1 MSLETSPKADTAA
14 PTETARSGI
23 GYRLSRFGQGN
34 SASFAYQ
41 LILPVLIFFVVWNV
55 IPVLWMI
62 GLGFY
67 DFTLTSAR
75 GVNWVGLRNYI
86 NVLTEQ
92 GTWGM
97 FSRTFRFVVLGVT
110 IETLLGVGLAL
121 LFWGS
126 VRLPGRRIA
135 LTLLFSPMIVTPVA
149 SGTFFRL
156 ILDPTFGAG
165 NYLMQRWFGVTV
177 DFLGSAAWAFPSVL
191 FVDIWMWT
199 PFMILMGLAAL
210 GSVPNAELEAAE
222 IDRLPWLRR
231 LRHVI
236 LPHGKFILMLGIL
249 LRTIESFKTMGLV
262 HSMTGGGPGNATE
275 FVAVTLYRRAFQAFT
290 MGRASSIALISL
302 LVAIAFTSIF
312 LYVLNFRQR
321 KGEV

>member
-1 MSLETSPKADTAA
+1 MSLETSQNTAAAA
-14 PTETARSGI
+14 PTGRSGL
-23 GYRLSRFGQGN
+23 GYRLSRMGQGN

-41 LILPVLIFFVVWNV
+41 LILPVLIFFVLWNV

-86 NVLTEQ
+86 NILNEQ
-92 GTWGM
+92 ATWGA

-110 IETLLGVGLAL
+110 IETVLGVGLAL

-126 VRLPGRRIA
+126 VKLPGRRVA

-156 ILDPTFGAG
+156 ILDPSFGVGNYMVQEWFGA
-165 NYLMQRWFGVTV
+165 NI
-177 DFLGSAAWAFPSVL
+177 DFLGTAQWAFPSIL

-262 HSMTGGGPGNATE
+262 HSMTGGGPGSATE
-275 FVAVTLYRRAFQAFT
+275 LIAVRLYRQSFQAFT
-290 MGRASSIALISL
+290 MGRASSVALITL

-321 KGEV
+321 KGET